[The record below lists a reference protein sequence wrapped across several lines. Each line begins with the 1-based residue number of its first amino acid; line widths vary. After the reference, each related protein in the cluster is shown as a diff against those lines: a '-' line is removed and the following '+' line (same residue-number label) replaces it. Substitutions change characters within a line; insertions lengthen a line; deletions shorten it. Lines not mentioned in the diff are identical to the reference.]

1 MSATLNDL
9 PDATWVAQLI
19 EVALTEDFG
28 DAVRGLDVTS
38 QATVS
43 VDKQFTAEVVARDR
57 GVLAGGFLIP
67 QVLQAVSRRFE
78 LPQVEVELKLGEGS
92 ELTPGARIATLR
104 GNARVILSA
113 ERTFLN
119 LISRASGVASV
130 TNKWAQ
136 ALSGSKTLVLDTRKT
151 TPGLRALE
159 KYAVRTGG
167 GTNKRMGLYDVA
179 MIKDNH
185 IVAAGSLS
193 NAVKLVREQFPQV
206 TIQVEADHLDQV
218 KEALALGVKFLLLDN
233 LDDATLREV
242 VTWVRAQDTPQGY
255 VELEATGRM
264 TLERATSVGATGV
277 DFVSVGALTHSAP
290 IIDIGLDF
298 SPLT

>member
-1 MSATLNDL
+1 MSSTVNDL

-19 EVALTEDFG
+19 EIALTEDFG

-43 VDKQFTAEVVARDR
+43 ADKQLTAEVVARDL

-67 QVLQAVSRRFE
+67 QVLQAVSCRFE
-78 LPQVEVELKLGEGS
+78 LPEVAVELHLSEGH
-92 ELTPGARIATLR
+92 ELTPGARIATLQ

-130 TNKWAQ
+130 TKKWAQ
-136 ALSGSKTLVLDTRKT
+136 ALADSKTLVLDTRKT

-159 KYAVRTGG
+159 KYAVRVGG

-206 TIQVEADHLDQV
+206 SIQVEADHLNQV
-218 KEALALGVKFLLLDN
+218 KEALALGVNFLLLDN
-233 LDDATLREV
+233 MDDATLREV

-264 TLERATSVGATGV
+264 TLERAASVGGTGV

-298 SPLT
+298 SALP

>member
-1 MSATLNDL
+1 MSSTVNDL

-19 EVALTEDFG
+19 ELALTEDFG

-43 VDKQFTAEVVARDR
+43 ADKQLTAEVVARDL

-67 QVLQAVSRRFE
+67 QVLQAVSCRFE
-78 LPQVEVELKLGEGS
+78 LPEVAVELHLSEGH

-136 ALSGSKTLVLDTRKT
+136 ALADSKTLVLDTRKT

-159 KYAVRTGG
+159 KYAVRVGG

-206 TIQVEADHLDQV
+206 SIQVEADHLNQV
-218 KEALALGVKFLLLDN
+218 KEALTLGVNFLLLDN
-233 LDDATLREV
+233 MDDATLREV

-264 TLERATSVGATGV
+264 TLERAASVGDTGV

-298 SPLT
+298 SALP